1 VIKLQPRFL
10 QKKKKKAKEGEEKD
24 ILSEH
29 LSLAV
34 TLTYI

>member
-1 VIKLQPRFL
+1 VIKLQPRF
-10 QKKKKKAKEGEEKD
+10 QKKKKAKEGEEKD